1 MILTF
6 ILFKNKKGVTG
17 SGVDE
22 GKKYIS
28 FVRGNMDQIDKK
40 ITDDLWALSA
50 IEVIFLSFFQNPSE
64 EFLDKYLSLYIEFY
78 IKFLCLFRNGMPNKF
93 NVLVLG

>member
-1 MILTF
+1 M
-6 ILFKNKKGVTG
+6 KNKKGVTG

-50 IEVIFLSFFQNPSE
+50 IEVKIIKSCANYFS
-64 EFLDKYLSLYIEFY
+64 KLY
-78 IKFLCLFRNGMPNKF
+78 N
-93 NVLVLG
+93 

>member
-1 MILTF
+1 M
-6 ILFKNKKGVTG
+6 TG

-22 GKKYIS
+22 GKKYIA

-50 IEVIFLSFFQNPSE
+50 IEVCKN
-64 EFLDKYLSLYIEFY
+64 IEFA
-78 IKFLCLFRNGMPNKF
+78 
-93 NVLVLG
+93 LGLYSSAGIQL

>member
-1 MILTF
+1 MQ
-6 ILFKNKKGVTG
+6 NKKGVTG

-50 IEVIFLSFFQNPSE
+50 IEVRNISNRAIVQMIFQNS
-64 EFLDKYLSLYIEFY
+64 
-78 IKFLCLFRNGMPNKF
+78 N
-93 NVLVLG
+93 

>member
-1 MILTF
+1 MQ
-6 ILFKNKKGVTG
+6 NKKGVTG

-50 IEVIFLSFFQNPSE
+50 IEVRNISNRAIVQMIFQI
-64 EFLDKYLSLYIEFY
+64 IE
-78 IKFLCLFRNGMPNKF
+78 K
-93 NVLVLG
+93 

>member
-1 MILTF
+1 MDECLILQ
-6 ILFKNKKGVTG
+6 NKKGVTG

-22 GKKYIS
+22 GKKYVS

-50 IEVIFLSFFQNPSE
+50 IEV
-64 EFLDKYLSLYIEFY
+64 K
-78 IKFLCLFRNGMPNKF
+78 
-93 NVLVLG
+93 

>member
-1 MILTF
+1 M
-6 ILFKNKKGVTG
+6 TG

-22 GKKYIS
+22 GKKYIA

-50 IEVIFLSFFQNPSE
+50 IEVCEHIVYVKGLYSFIFPYTPTAL
-64 EFLDKYLSLYIEFY
+64 LIYI
-78 IKFLCLFRNGMPNKF
+78 
-93 NVLVLG
+93 

>member
-1 MILTF
+1 MILIL

-50 IEVIFLSFFQNPSE
+50 IEVKYISLLSTFIRIIINN
-64 EFLDKYLSLYIEFY
+64 KVLY
-78 IKFLCLFRNGMPNKF
+78 RQS
-93 NVLVLG
+93 

>member
-1 MILTF
+1 M
-6 ILFKNKKGVTG
+6 TG

-22 GKKYIS
+22 GKKYVS

-50 IEVIFLSFFQNPSE
+50 IEVNYRI
-64 EFLDKYLSLYIEFY
+64 LYTS
-78 IKFLCLFRNGMPNKF
+78 
-93 NVLVLG
+93 LVLKHHIFGN